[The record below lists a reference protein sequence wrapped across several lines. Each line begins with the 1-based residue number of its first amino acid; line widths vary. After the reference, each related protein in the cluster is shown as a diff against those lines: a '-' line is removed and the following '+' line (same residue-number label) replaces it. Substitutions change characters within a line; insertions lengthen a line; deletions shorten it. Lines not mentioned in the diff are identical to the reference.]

1 LEELAVKVKVIY
13 DPAGEILAIL
23 QAAPVPKKTG
33 VSVAFGVD
41 PGPGQLIADVE
52 LAGELANKSLSEIHE
67 THCIDIKAKKLMRR
81 GS

>member
-1 LEELAVKVKVIY
+1 MKVKVIY

-33 VSVAFGVD
+33 LGVAFGVD

-67 THCIDIKAKKLMRR
+67 THCIDVKARKLVRR
-81 GS
+81 RS

>member
-1 LEELAVKVKVIY
+1 MKVKVIY

-23 QAAPVPKKTG
+23 QAAPGPKKTG

-67 THCIDIKAKKLMRR
+67 AYCIDVKARKLVRR
-81 GS
+81 VS

>member
-13 DPAGEILAIL
+13 DRAGEILAIL

-52 LAGELANKSLSEIHE
+52 LAGELANKPLSEIHE
-67 THCIDIKAKKLMRR
+67 AYCIDVKARKLLRR
-81 GS
+81 VS

>member
-1 LEELAVKVKVIY
+1 MKVKVIY

-67 THCIDIKAKKLMRR
+67 THCIDVKVKKLVRR